1 MLKKDI
7 LWIAVGEAGGRIVN
21 EILKKDKRYVGLF
34 LNSNFNDLKD
44 LENAKNV
51 YTMAN
56 SSGTGKNRTKSKLL
70 FSENRHSIYD
80 EILKFHSAQVYHIV
94 FSMGGGTGGGL
105 VPSLIMG
112 MKLMN
117 IHKPINVTCVLPSY
131 SDNKRYRKNAIE
143 CWNELTQLDNINA
156 IHLLDNSKRDNK
168 EQINKEYAEMFDVF
182 MNMPKFDAAEDSTV
196 DAEEIGIIGLCKGS
210 TVFYNL
216 PKGEKNAKMGLA
228 KAIQNSIFADLC
240 EENEACQYLAIT
252 TKPNEYDQKDIEN
265 LFNVNEYSV
274 NSFNDNHN
282 LVVASGFKPQRTIIE
297 MLDTSLKEE
306 IINKN
311 TLPIETFSDL
321 KIETDIVTKQTTD
334 SKNSHQ
340 KNVEIV
346 NNDIDK
352 LLDDEDLWS
361 KAFDM

>member
-34 LNSNFNDLKD
+34 LNSNYNDLKD

-70 FSENRHSIYD
+70 FGENRHSIYD
-80 EILKFHSAQVYHIV
+80 EILKFNSQKVYHIV

-117 IHKPINVTCVLPSY
+117 INKPINVTCVLPSY
-131 SDNKRYRKNAIE
+131 ADNKRYRKNAIE
-143 CWNELTQLDNINA
+143 CWNELTQLDNINT
-156 IHLLDNSKRDNK
+156 IHLLDNSKRENK
-168 EQINKEYAEMFDVF
+168 EQINKEYAEMIDVF
-182 MNMPKFDAAEDSTV
+182 MNMPKFSTADDSTV
-196 DAEEIGIIGLCKGS
+196 DAEEIGIIGLSKGS

-216 PKGEKNAKMGLA
+216 PNDESNAKMGLA
-228 KAIQNSIFADLC
+228 KAIKSSIFADLC
-240 EENEACQYLAIT
+240 EENEVCQYLAIT
-252 TKPNEYDQKDIEN
+252 TKPNGYNQRDIEN
-265 LFNVNEYSV
+265 LFNVNEYTV
-274 NSFNDNHN
+274 NSFNDKYN
-282 LVVASGFKPQRTIIE
+282 LVVASGFKPQKTIVE

-306 IINKN
+306 DLNRNNLKV
-311 TLPIETFSDL
+311 ETFSDL
-321 KIETDIVTKQTTD
+321 KIKTDVITKQNTDNTTL
-334 SKNSHQ
+334 HQ
-340 KNVEIV
+340 KNVEII

-352 LLDDEDLWS
+352 LLDDDDLWS